1 MTYDAMRHF
10 ADTWGLLF
18 MFLVFIGVVV
28 LIFWPGSAKK
38 YERQARIPLNDNAED
53 PSDGRARD

>member
-1 MTYDAMRHF
+1 
-10 ADTWGLLF
+10 